1 VTGLRGSEAMALDGG
16 DLDTTAGLLTI
27 RATKFRNYAEDA
39 VMPSLVTVGVACGDS
54 AQDSS
59 A

>member
-1 VTGLRGSEAMALDGG
+1 MRVGEAIRLDRS
-16 DLDTTAGLLTI
+16 DLSPADGLLTI
-27 RATKFRNYAEDA
+27 SDSKFGNYAEDA
-39 VMPSLVTVGVACGDS
+39 VMPSPVMAGVACGDS

>member
-1 VTGLRGSEAMALDGG
+1 MRGSEAMALDRG
-16 DLDTTAGLLTI
+16 DLDTAAGLLTI

-39 VMPSLVTVGVACGDS
+39 VMPSPVTAGVACGDS